1 MATAPGLALVGKAR
15 RHRQRGAAGQR
26 QDQRRFAAPPCTAV
40 VELELTE
47 TVLMGAT
54 QRHRASFGSAAGLA
68 FRLMHG
74 RIIIDAIRA
83 EWSRFPRRRS
93 GRQAMNA
100 GL

>member
-1 MATAPGLALVGKAR
+1 MPRDGGNGGWLWLGKHAVSVNAVPPASAR
-15 RHRQRGAAGQR
+15 TN
-26 QDQRRFAAPPCTAV
+26 RFAAPPYTAV

-74 RIIIDAIRA
+74 RIITDAIRA
-83 EWSRFPRRRS
+83 ECGRRRYRRS
-93 GRQAMNA
+93 G
-100 GL
+100 